1 MRRLFLILSIIFTV
15 LGTAF
20 TLLPLDTIAL
30 APLFLA
36 LLFGVLAYSKSDIMQ
51 RKTLNVILIVAF
63 VAAIGVVSKHFLST
77 DEVGVDKNFE
87 KTKIE
92 SQKEAQKTLEE
103 DVE

>member
-1 MRRLFLILSIIFTV
+1 MRKLFLNLTLVFIV

-20 TLLPLDTIAL
+20 AFLPLDTIAL

-36 LLFGVLAYSKSDIMQ
+36 ILCGIFAYTKSDIEQ
-51 RKTLNVILIVAF
+51 RKRLNILLIITLIISIAVI
-63 VAAIGVVSKHFLST
+63 SKHFLLT
-77 DEVGVDKNFE
+77 DEVTIDKNFE

-103 DVE
+103 DLE